1 MLDRS
6 KLYRNHFAIDPE
18 KAKAAVE
25 AYRSGKS
32 STQVSKDLGIADRT
46 VLDYARRAGCPI
58 RPVRRYEKLT
68 PEQREGIERGYAQGD
83 TLEVLAQ
90 RYEVCVLTV
99 SKHLKSRGL
108 SIGVAG
114 SNKRRSLP
122 KEDRCVNR
130 VYGTYQRSARKRGIS
145 FKLTREEVASLVFG
159 PCAYCGRVRVNSG
172 RRDLTDSSYNGIDRL
187 DNQRGYED
195 GNVVPC
201 CHDCNR
207 AKSDKTLDEFR
218 AWVGL
223 VYNTLGSQAK
233 S

>member
-6 KLYRNHFAIDPE
+6 KLYRNHFVIDPE

-32 STQVSKDLGIADRT
+32 STQVSKDLGIADHT

-68 PEQREGIERGYAQGD
+68 PEQRLGIERDYTQGD

-90 RYEVCVLTV
+90 RYGVCVLTI
-99 SKHLKSRGL
+99 SKHLKSKGL
-108 SIGVAG
+108 AIGVAG

-122 KEDRCVNR
+122 KEERCVNR
-130 VYGTYQRSARKRGIS
+130 VYGTYQRSARKRGIP
-145 FKLTREEVASLVFG
+145 FKLTREVVASLVFG
-159 PCAYCGRVRVNSG
+159 PCAYCGRVRANSG
-172 RRDLTDSSYNGIDRL
+172 CKNFPDSAYNGIDRL
-187 DNQRGYED
+187 DNRHGYEA
-195 GNVVPC
+195 GNVVSC

-218 AWVGL
+218 AWVSL
-223 VYNTLGSQAK
+223 VYDTLGGEGK